1 MSARTNTVVIIED
14 EPAAADALAL
24 IIRDWGAD
32 VAVGSDVKTLAEQLG
47 PRVSQV
53 GWIIT
58 DFNLGPGPD
67 GVALVREF
75 SSVAPD
81 AKVLVLSGSFSA
93 RATAAAAKAGY
104 EIMQKPARA
113 EMIVSWLERA

>member
-1 MSARTNTVVIIED
+1 MSARSNTVVIIED
-14 EPAAADALAL
+14 EPAAADALAM

-32 VAVGSDVKTLAEQLG
+32 VAVGSNARPIAEQLG
-47 PRVSQV
+47 ARASEV

-58 DFNLGPGPD
+58 DFNLGPGLD
-67 GVALVREF
+67 GVALVQEF
-75 SSVAPD
+75 ASTAPA
-81 AKVLVLSGSFSA
+81 AKVLVLSGSFHGK
-93 RATAAAAKAGY
+93 ATAAAAKAGY

>member
-1 MSARTNTVVIIED
+1 MPPRTNTVVIIED
-14 EPAAADALAL
+14 EPAAADALAV
-24 IIRDWGAD
+24 IVRDWGAD
-32 VAVGSDVKTLAEQLG
+32 VAVGSDAKALAEQLG
-47 PRVSQV
+47 SRASHI

-67 GVALVREF
+67 GVTLVQEF

-81 AKVLVLSGSFSA
+81 ARVLVLSGSVGGL
-93 RATAAAAKAGY
+93 ATKAAAKAGF
-104 EIMQKPARA
+104 EIMHKPARA

>member
-1 MSARTNTVVIIED
+1 MSFRTNTVVIIED

-24 IIRDWGAD
+24 IIQDWGAD
-32 VAVGSDVKTLAEQLG
+32 VAVGSNTSTIAQQLG
-47 PRVSQV
+47 SRLNDV
-53 GWIIT
+53 GWIIA

-67 GVALVREF
+67 GVALAQEF
-75 SSVAPD
+75 ASAAPS
-81 AKVLVLSGSFSA
+81 AKVLVLSGSFHG

-104 EIMQKPARA
+104 ELMQKPARA